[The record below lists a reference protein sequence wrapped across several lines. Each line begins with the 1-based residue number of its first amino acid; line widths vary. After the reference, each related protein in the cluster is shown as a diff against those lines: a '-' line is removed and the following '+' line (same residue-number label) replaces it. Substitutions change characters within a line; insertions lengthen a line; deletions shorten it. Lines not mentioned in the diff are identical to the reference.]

1 MTSARTPKLSI
12 CIPTYNR
19 EGFLYDTLHQLV
31 RCMEHAG
38 PQSVQEVEIVV
49 LDNASSDDT
58 TRVVAQFAEGLPNV
72 RHRRHDSN
80 IGVEKNIVLA
90 LQEGRGAWVWP
101 LGDDDLLSDDA
112 LTRILREIDA
122 SPPARSL
129 LLLNYAQTDARAQQ
143 MLSRRVCDVPDDWEG
158 DLFGPCGLHRYGGS
172 FDLLAFISA
181 IVVRRNA
188 LSFEVDYAA
197 FKSYYGHIGNVA
209 AGVARGGVKV
219 LGPGLMTQRQG
230 NIRSDANQPNA
241 ATVLVGTDTF
251 AGIALMLRA
260 LVDAHPET
268 AGIYAMSIKTELNEI
283 EDCGVKL
290 VVRWAFDAFAKPHL
304 LGCIENDQMA
314 VQDQLLAA
322 LMPLMHPPYVR
333 NEIQRFRRQWLA
345 CRSAL
350 SVYLEMKAGL

>member
-19 EGFLYDTLHQLV
+19 ESFLRDTLLQLV

-38 PQSVQEVEIVV
+38 PQSVREVEIVV
-49 LDNASSDDT
+49 LDNASSDGT
-58 TRVVAQFAEGLPNV
+58 TQLVAQFAHELPNI

-90 LQEGRGAWVWP
+90 LQEGRGDWVWP

-112 LTRILREIDA
+112 LTRILHEIDDSA
-122 SPPARSL
+122 PSRSL
-129 LLLNYAQTDARAQQ
+129 LLLNYAQADASAQQ
-143 MLSRRVCDVPDDWEG
+143 VLSSRVCDVPDDWEG

-181 IVVRRNA
+181 IVVRRGA
-188 LSFEVDYAA
+188 LSFEVDYAS

-230 NIRSDANQPNA
+230 NIRTDASEPNA
-241 ATVLVGTDTF
+241 ATVLVGSDTF
-251 AGIALMLRA
+251 AGVALMLRA
-260 LVDAHPET
+260 LVDGCPE
-268 AGIYAMSIKTELNEI
+268 AGTIHAMSVKTGLNEI
-283 EDCGVKL
+283 EDCGSKL
-290 VVRWAFDAFAKPHL
+290 VTQWAFDVFAKPHL
-304 LGCIENDQMA
+304 VACIENDQMV
-314 VQDQLLAA
+314 VQDQLLGA
-322 LMPLMHPPYVR
+322 LLPLMQPAQVR
-333 NEIQRFRRQWLA
+333 GEIERFRRQWLA
-345 CRSAL
+345 CRAAL
-350 SVYLEMKAGL
+350 SAYQAMRAGL